1 MSGYALSGDIVER
14 QFYLMIWEKQAEGC
28 EADLQKTAALLCE
41 NSVLVVYCVIFCRKE
56 IVRLLNL
63 VHNPAYSHLEEP
75 DYEATIPLL
84 KEGIV

>member
-1 MSGYALSGDIVER
+1 VER

-41 NSVLVVYCVIFCRKE
+41 KFSAGGVLCDILQEKE